1 MRNDYPLPNISKID
15 SGYVAE
21 LARLVS
27 IVNKKNASSHPN
39 FLEKVDENQVCY
51 FIWPKPILYM

>member
-39 FLEKVDENQVCY
+39 FLEKGGRKSSLL
-51 FIWPKPILYM
+51 FYMA